1 MRSSKEKNKDDRKPR
16 NERKTQ
22 KIDEPEVPMLG
33 LMAEEE
39 HAQNA
44 AGGAAEE
51 GKAQKHLFG
60 HSPRPLFGFQL
71 VRAVKCKGK
80 KAHRGAD
87 DEKIKYRLH
96 IFILHPNAPFV
107 KGEGQ
112 IFTKLWGKGGDFSTK
127 KPRFIICACGMIK
140 KRACYFGKGGNVCKR
155 CFWTAARAASF

>member
-44 AGGAAEE
+44 ARGAAEE

-71 VRAVKCKGK
+71 VCAVKNKG
-80 KAHRGAD
+80 
-87 DEKIKYRLH
+87 
-96 IFILHPNAPFV
+96 
-107 KGEGQ
+107 
-112 IFTKLWGKGGDFSTK
+112 
-127 KPRFIICACGMIK
+127 
-140 KRACYFGKGGNVCKR
+140 
-155 CFWTAARAASF
+155 